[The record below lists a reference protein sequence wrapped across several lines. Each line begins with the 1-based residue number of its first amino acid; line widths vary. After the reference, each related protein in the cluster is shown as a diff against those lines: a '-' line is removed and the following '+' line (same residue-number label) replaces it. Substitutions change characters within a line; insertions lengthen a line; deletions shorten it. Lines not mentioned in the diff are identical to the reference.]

1 MIERAD
7 ATLVVSPVEQE
18 LLRELVPDARIR
30 VLSNIHR
37 IHGRRRGW
45 AERRDL
51 LFVGGFQHPPN
62 LDAAEWLIDEIMP
75 LVRSRI
81 PEARLHLIG
90 SRMPESLRE
99 RRSEGVVVHGYVAAL
114 GPYLEGCRLSVAP
127 LRYGAGVKGKVNQAM
142 AWGLPVVAT
151 GCAAEGMYLEDG
163 EDVLVADT
171 SEAFAEAV
179 VRAYEDEALW
189 LKLSDGGLANVEKH
203 FSFDAAQRAI
213 TELLEALKT
222 S

>member
-1 MIERAD
+1 
-7 ATLVVSPVEQE
+7 
-18 LLRELVPDARIR
+18 
-30 VLSNIHR
+30 
-37 IHGRRRGW
+37 
-45 AERRDL
+45 
-51 LFVGGFQHPPN
+51 
-62 LDAAEWLIDEIMP
+62 
-75 LVRSRI
+75 
-81 PEARLHLIG
+81 
-90 SRMPESLRE
+90 
-99 RRSEGVVVHGYVAAL
+99 VVVHGYVADL

-171 SEAFAEAV
+171 SETFAEAV

-203 FSFDAAQRAI
+203 FSFDAARRAI